1 MFVNVLGISG
11 NSFGD
16 TTICQGDTVQLS
28 AEMGESYLWNPPNS
42 LTHPD
47 SAITY
52 AFPNSTTI
60 YEVTITNNL
69 GCDVTL
75 QVEVVVNPYPI
86 VDAGPSQWATFGNMT
101 TLLGNTDASIYYWDN
116 NEWLSCYNCLTPQA
130 APSENTYYVLNAVD
144 SAGCFNSD
152 TTYINM
158 EGFIYVPN
166 TFTPNNDGIN
176 DVFEIKGE
184 YINNFNLWIFNRW
197 GEQIYYTDT
206 QNDFWDGT
214 YMNEDCKIDVY
225 VWKIEYLDARNN
237 LGKLKGHVNLLR

>member
-1 MFVNVLGISG
+1 
-11 NSFGD
+11 
-16 TTICQGDTVQLS
+16 
-28 AEMGESYLWNPPNS
+28 
-42 LTHPD
+42 
-47 SAITY
+47 
-52 AFPNSTTI
+52 
-60 YEVTITNNL
+60 
-69 GCDVTL
+69 
-75 QVEVVVNPYPI
+75 
-86 VDAGPSQWATFGNMT
+86 
-101 TLLGNTDASIYYWDN
+101 
-116 NEWLSCYNCLTPQA
+116 
-130 APSENTYYVLNAVD
+130 
-144 SAGCFNSD
+144 
-152 TTYINM
+152 M